1 MNFLRP
7 KIIISKCLEFEACR
21 YDGQMITNKYIEKLK
36 DFIDFKPICPEVEIG
51 MGTPRAP
58 IRVINVK
65 DEMTLYQEETKKDF
79 TKKMNTFSDNY
90 LSKTREV
97 DGFILKSKS
106 PSCGIG
112 TAKVYSQKNPAPIG
126 KGSGLFASKVID
138 SFPHHP
144 KEDEKHLNNPFLRE
158 HFFTSIFTIADF
170 NSVTNINS
178 LYKYHAKHKYLFMS
192 YNQTQM
198 RKMGKIAANEIKDV
212 TKVVLENYY
221 NSLLILLSKRARYTS
236 NINTHMHVMGY
247 FKKRISDKEKNHF
260 LQLLEEYR
268 MGRVHLSTI
277 NGLLSSWILRFED
290 EYLETQSFFKPFPIE
305 LIEKETS
312 RFA

>member
-1 MNFLRP
+1 MIFIKP
-7 KIIISKCLEFEACR
+7 TIIISKCLEFDACR
-21 YDGQMITNKYIEKLK
+21 YDGQMINNKYIKKLK
-36 DFIDFKPICPEVEIG
+36 KFIEFKPVCPEVEIG

-58 IRVINVK
+58 IRIINVK
-65 DEMTLYQEETKKDF
+65 DNMTLHQEETKKDF
-79 TKKMNTFSDNY
+79 TQKMNDFSDNY
-90 LSKTREV
+90 LSKIGKV

-112 TAKVYSQKNPAPIG
+112 TAKVYIPNNPAPMG

-138 SFPHHP
+138 NFPNHP
-144 KEDEKHLNNPFLRE
+144 KEDEKRLNNPYLRE

-170 NSVTNINS
+170 KSVTDMNS

-198 RKMGKIAANEIKDV
+198 RKMGKIAANENKNP
-212 TKVVLENYY
+212 TKEVLVNYY
-221 NSLLILLSKRARYTS
+221 NSLLVLLSKRARYTS

-247 FKKRISDKEKNHF
+247 FKKSISNKEKNHF
-260 LQLLEEYR
+260 LELIEEYR
-268 MGRVHLSTI
+268 MRRVHLSTV
-277 NGLLSSWILRFED
+277 NSLLSSWILRFED
-290 EYLETQSFFKPFPIE
+290 EYLEKQSFFKPFPIE